1 MAVGW
6 LSLKANMKAEWIA
19 RLMVV
24 FTVGAVVAGVGVS
37 WLLRPQTPLLHAR
50 MAETGGWTPESL
62 KAVVGQPLQ
71 LRLTSDDV
79 MHSFAI
85 GQSDQPPVDVKPGE
99 ISEVTL
105 TFDRPGKYTFYCT
118 RWCSINHWR
127 MRGVIEVTGPA
138 ADAEKEDP
146 PLYVKLGLDIDTD
159 HRADVPLPRGKPSAV
174 AGEKL
179 GQEIPPGLLTRD
191 YYLVHTPAEA
201 FKTLKATPGLGELP
215 DQDIWNLVAKIW
227 DANITSQAL
236 ENGRQLYAT
245 NCAACHGEQG
255 RGDGVFAA
263 ELAQP
268 ASGEHTGMEKGEM
281 TQQPVDFT
289 DAAQMLSAS
298 SAHLQGKIIR
308 GGMGTG
314 MPYWGPIFTEEQTW
328 DLVAF
333 LWSFQ
338 FDLEDKE

>member
-1 MAVGW
+1 
-6 LSLKANMKAEWIA
+6 MKAEWIA
-19 RLMVV
+19 RFLVV
-24 FTVGAVVAGVGVS
+24 FLVVAVTVAVGIG

-62 KAVVGQPLQ
+62 TAVVGQPLH

-79 MHSFAI
+79 MHSFAV
-85 GQSDQPPVDVKPGE
+85 GQSGQAPVDVKPGE
-99 ISEVTL
+99 ISQVTL

-138 ADAEKEDP
+138 TDTVEAEP
-146 PLYVKLGLDIDTD
+146 PLYVTLGLDIDAD
-159 HRADVPLPRGKPSAV
+159 HQADVPLPQTRPSASQ
-174 AGEKL
+174 GEKL
-179 GQEIPPGLLTRD
+179 GLSIPPALLSPD
-191 YYLVHTPAEA
+191 HYLTQSPAEA
-201 FKTLKATPGLGELP
+201 FKTLKAAPGLTGLP
-215 DQDIWNLVAKIW
+215 DQDLWNLVAKIW
-227 DANITSQAL
+227 KANISSQSL
-236 ENGRQLYAT
+236 ENGRQLYAA

-255 RGDGVFAA
+255 RGDGIFAA
-263 ELAQP
+263 ELAPQ
-268 ASGEHTGMEKGEM
+268 ASGEHTGMSKGEM
-281 TQQPVDFT
+281 AQRPADFT
-289 DAAQMLSAS
+289 DAARMLSAS

-333 LWSFQ
+333 LWSFP
-338 FDLEDKE
+338 FDLEVKK